1 MDTTGGNQPIYHKKT
16 FENIPEEKRRRILA
30 AAIGEFAN
38 KGFDNANIN
47 VIASKAGVS
56 VGSLYKYFNTKQDLF
71 LTAVHH
77 GISILEETLGPLSQA
92 DMDVRDKLELIIRT
106 VQTTSRQLEDLIK
119 LYNEMTS
126 ENNAELVRLI
136 SQDMETV
143 SAAVYTQVIAQAQ
156 QEGLIRRDVD
166 PRMFAFLLDNLF
178 TNLQFSYACGYYQE
192 RFKIYAGEDILSR
205 DDFVVEQMLK
215 FIEGAFTTG
224 LGQEAP
230 ARRECRQ
237 RGTPGP
243 RGGVGALESYFWRAL
258 HERTDLCYHLR
269 RGHHWRK
276 NLPVRDRRGCPF
288 DGGGHAWV

>member
-126 ENNAELVRLI
+126 ENNAESGTADLAGYGDGFRRRVHAGHCAG
-136 SQDMETV
+136 
-143 SAAVYTQVIAQAQ
+143 AA
-156 QEGLIRRDVD
+156 EGLIRRDVD

-230 ARRECRQ
+230 ARRE
-237 RGTPGP
+237 
-243 RGGVGALESYFWRAL
+243 
-258 HERTDLCYHLR
+258 
-269 RGHHWRK
+269 
-276 NLPVRDRRGCPF
+276 
-288 DGGGHAWV
+288 

>member
-1 MDTTGGNQPIYHKKT
+1 M
-16 FENIPEEKRRRILA
+16 
-30 AAIGEFAN
+30 
-38 KGFDNANIN
+38 
-47 VIASKAGVS
+47 
-56 VGSLYKYFNTKQDLF
+56 
-71 LTAVHH
+71 
-77 GISILEETLGPLSQA
+77 
-92 DMDVRDKLELIIRT
+92 
-106 VQTTSRQLEDLIK
+106 QTTSRQLEDLIK

-166 PRMFAFLLDNLF
+166 PRMFAFLLGNLF

-230 ARRECRQ
+230 ARRE
-237 RGTPGP
+237 
-243 RGGVGALESYFWRAL
+243 
-258 HERTDLCYHLR
+258 
-269 RGHHWRK
+269 
-276 NLPVRDRRGCPF
+276 
-288 DGGGHAWV
+288 

>member
-156 QEGLIRRDVD
+156 QEGLISRDVD

-230 ARRECRQ
+230 ARRE
-237 RGTPGP
+237 
-243 RGGVGALESYFWRAL
+243 
-258 HERTDLCYHLR
+258 
-269 RGHHWRK
+269 
-276 NLPVRDRRGCPF
+276 
-288 DGGGHAWV
+288 

>member
-156 QEGLIRRDVD
+156 QEGLIRRDAVSYTH
-166 PRMFAFLLDNLF
+166 LDV
-178 TNLQFSYACGYYQE
+178 Y
-192 RFKIYAGEDILSR
+192 K
-205 DDFVVEQMLK
+205 
-215 FIEGAFTTG
+215 
-224 LGQEAP
+224 
-230 ARRECRQ
+230 RQ
-237 RGTPGP
+237 R
-243 RGGVGALESYFWRAL
+243 
-258 HERTDLCYHLR
+258 
-269 RGHHWRK
+269 HW
-276 NLPVRDRRGCPF
+276 
-288 DGGGHAWV
+288 

>member
-1 MDTTGGNQPIYHKKT
+1 MCIRD
-16 FENIPEEKRRRILA
+16 R
-30 AAIGEFAN
+30 
-38 KGFDNANIN
+38 
-47 VIASKAGVS
+47 
-56 VGSLYKYFNTKQDLF
+56 YFNTKQDLF

-230 ARRECRQ
+230 ARRE
-237 RGTPGP
+237 
-243 RGGVGALESYFWRAL
+243 
-258 HERTDLCYHLR
+258 
-269 RGHHWRK
+269 
-276 NLPVRDRRGCPF
+276 
-288 DGGGHAWV
+288 